1 LGISCEAPGYDVAL
15 PRQLLLDAN
24 RLLKFAP
31 AAQVSSPVEVTRLLG
46 DIRVCS
52 SFQACSYNSRTMSSS
67 DHSAMLEVAIA
78 EARKGLAEG
87 GIPIGAAIFDA
98 SGGLVGVGHNRR
110 VQTGDPSLHG
120 ETDAF
125 RNAGRQRGYRN
136 LIMVTTLAPCWYCS
150 GLVRQFG
157 FGRVIVGES
166 RNFQGGVDWLRSLG
180 VKVIDLDSQECVSM
194 LSEYIRANPAVWN
207 EDIGQE

>member
-1 LGISCEAPGYDVAL
+1 MDYAAMLDVAL
-15 PRQLLLDAN
+15 
-24 RLLKFAP
+24 
-31 AAQVSSPVEVTRLLG
+31 
-46 DIRVCS
+46 
-52 SFQACSYNSRTMSSS
+52 
-67 DHSAMLEVAIA
+67 A

-98 SGGLVGVGHNRR
+98 SGRLVGAGHNRR
-110 VQTGDPSLHG
+110 VQNSDPSMHG

-157 FGRVIVGES
+157 FGTLVVGES
-166 RNFQGGVDWLRSLG
+166 RNFQGGVEWLRSLG
-180 VKVIDLDSQECVSM
+180 VQIVDLDSEECAFL

-207 EDIGQE
+207 EDIGEE